1 MKIANNRLP
10 ITSFVL
16 VDETGR
22 VIDDLENLNEHTQ
35 LKAIAID
42 YGRLQMDWFDE
53 TVL

>member
-35 LKAIAID
+35 LKLLPLTLKID
-42 YGRLQMDWFDE
+42 RLWE
-53 TVL
+53 ITNGLV

>member
-1 MKIANNRLP
+1 MKIANNRLA

-35 LKAIAID
+35 FKAIAID
-42 YGRLQMDWFDE
+42 PENR
-53 TVL
+53 

>member
-16 VDETGR
+16 VDEIGR
-22 VIDDLENLNEHTQ
+22 VIDDLEHLNEHTQ

-42 YGRLQMDWFDE
+42 PENR
-53 TVL
+53 

>member
-1 MKIANNRLP
+1 MKIANNRLA
-10 ITSFVL
+10 ITTFVL

-42 YGRLQMDWFDE
+42 LENR
-53 TVL
+53 